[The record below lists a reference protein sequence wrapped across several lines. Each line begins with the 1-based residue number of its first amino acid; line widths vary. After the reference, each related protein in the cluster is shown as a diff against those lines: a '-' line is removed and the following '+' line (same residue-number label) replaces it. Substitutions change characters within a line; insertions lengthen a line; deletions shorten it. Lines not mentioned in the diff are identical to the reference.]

1 MEYSSTQWRGWSR
14 LPAPLKLYLPERNE
28 RTIQQGL
35 LMRGNR
41 LVIPITMWLDVLDR
55 IHDAHQG
62 IVKCRGRERQRQR
75 EREQNLSMVA
85 RSEETTEGSGKRC
98 STCIKKHV
106 NTAEP
111 VIPSEFIDWLWQKVA
126 ADQSTLHT
134 CNWLLLSLCWGSQA
148 VPHYFTW
155 HRSAPQVHVCTTWHP
170 RPAVPANT
178 FSQFQEEFGFTQ
190 ITSSPNFP
198 QVNGEVESAVQTV
211 KILLR
216 KVQTHTKP

>member
-35 LMRGNR
+35 LMKGNR
-41 LVIPITMWLDVLDR
+41 LVIPMPMWLNVPDR

-62 IVKCRGRERQRQR
+62 
-75 EREQNLSMVA
+75 N
-85 RSEETTEGSGKRC
+85 ETTEGSGKRC
-98 STCIKKHV
+98 STCIKQHV
-106 NTAEP
+106 NTGEP
-111 VIPSEFIDWLWQKVA
+111 AIPSEFLDWLWQKVA
-126 ADQSTLHT
+126 ADQSTLPT

-170 RPAVPANT
+170 RQAAPANT

-190 ITSSPNFP
+190 IISSPNFP

-211 KILLR
+211 KNLLR